1 MPLYTHAQLLELIQ
15 LKLLEGMT
23 PTELFLF
30 LHTNGYNS
38 FTGKPF
44 TIGTLLTTL
53 KTIQEPSFRPS
64 SVVAKLLADRKVML

>member
-23 PTELFLF
+23 PTELLLF
-30 LHTNGYNS
+30 LHANGLKS
-38 FTGKPF
+38 FTGKDF

-53 KTIQEPSFRPS
+53 KTIQNPSFRPS
-64 SVVAKLLADRKVML
+64 SVVAQLLKARA